1 MHRGHI
7 VVFYSRLILRIEC
20 SDGFFVIYGRSS
32 LSHSNHR
39 KYPQRKSRE
48 ALHPHQNFLHGVLPS
63 SASCRSTHVWI
74 SSRSPNS
81 DRSFAACRSALAS
94 SRQPR
99 LLKNAFQIAISSSLG
114 RRPRSKH
121 HSRISSSDP
130 PLSVRFTIV
139 LQFTPRNLV
148 QRASNIV

>member
-1 MHRGHI
+1 MRMKRLPAFTLGILAMIGMTEARSSVDDEKAVAALDTEYQAAVKNNDVPTMHRGHI

-48 ALHPHQNFLHGVLPS
+48 ALHPHQNFLRGVLPS

-94 SRQPR
+94 SRQP
-99 LLKNAFQIAISSSLG
+99 
-114 RRPRSKH
+114 
-121 HSRISSSDP
+121 
-130 PLSVRFTIV
+130 
-139 LQFTPRNLV
+139 
-148 QRASNIV
+148 